1 MSDNTI
7 RIEKK
12 QEGESRLAK
21 ITAELTREGILFEV
35 EDEPLVYII
44 TIKGY

>member
-1 MSDNTI
+1 MADRVI

-21 ITAELTREGILFEV
+21 ITAELTREGIVFEV
-35 EDEPLVYII
+35 TDEALFYLINL
-44 TIKGY
+44 KGY